1 MAPCSGKP
9 KCGCG
14 CPSSKAG
21 KKRKASK
28 RKAGASSSKAG
39 KKLLPSSYAGQRG
52 SAVIQSFPG
61 PIQPQFTPSFQTPIP
76 SAVTKMTVEDIR
88 KKEISTQT
96 EDIKPEKKTRK
107 PRTKVVLKPVEPQA
121 KLEPIARRELSKS
134 AIAAINRSQSA
145 RPIER
150 VGNVVAFAPEPV
162 EEPKPAKVEDIK
174 PRGRTATK
182 LGRPT
187 KASKIAMSGSQ
198 PLISS
203 LLPPLQNYSF
213 LQKAFREV

>member
-14 CPSSKAG
+14 CP

-28 RKAGASSSKAG
+28 RKAPGSSKAG
-39 KKLLPSSYAGQRG
+39 KKPLPSSYAGQRG

-96 EDIKPEKKTRK
+96 EDIKPESLQSKPIAVSAEKKTRK

-121 KLEPIARRELSKS
+121 KLEPIAKRELSKS

-162 EEPKPAKVEDIK
+162 QEPKPAKVEDIK
-174 PRGRTATK
+174 PRPR
-182 LGRPT
+182 GRPPGA
-187 KASKIAMSGSQ
+187 KALGKNALPGVQ
-198 PLISS
+198 QTVTS
-203 LLPPLQNYSF
+203 LSIN
-213 LQKAFREV
+213 A

>member
-21 KKRKASK
+21 KKKKASSKAGGK
-28 RKAGASSSKAG
+28 RKAGASK

-96 EDIKPEKKTRK
+96 EDIKPVDIKPEKKTRK
-107 PRTKVVLKPVEPQA
+107 PRTKVVLKPVEPQ
-121 KLEPIARRELSKS
+121 LEPIARRELSKS

-203 LLPPLQNYSF
+203 LLPPLQN
-213 LQKAFREV
+213 